1 VHICHE
7 SLSGAARAMA
17 VASGME
23 HYEWLTVPYPHTLD
37 GEWDAAETEQI
48 AKEIAPQ
55 VLARLT
61 VRPQRST

>member
-1 VHICHE
+1 
-7 SLSGAARAMA
+7 MA

-23 HYEWLTVPYPHTLD
+23 DYEWLTVPYPHALD
-37 GEWDAAETEQI
+37 GEWGAAETEQI

-61 VRPQRST
+61 IRPHRPD